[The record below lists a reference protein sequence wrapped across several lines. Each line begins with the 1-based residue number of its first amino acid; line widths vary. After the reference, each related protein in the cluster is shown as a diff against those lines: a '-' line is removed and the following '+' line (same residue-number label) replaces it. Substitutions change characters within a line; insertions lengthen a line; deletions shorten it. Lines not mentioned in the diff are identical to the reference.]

1 MSQSSHEVAF
11 SPKKL
16 ELLAKILKQKGIS
29 VTPRQTV
36 SRRTTDGPI
45 PLTYAQQRLW
55 FLDQLEG
62 GNSSY
67 NIPAAFRLTGRLDA
81 EALTLTLNE
90 IVRRHDMLRT
100 TFSVMNGKP
109 VQVIAPVQKIHLP
122 ILDLSD
128 LNEGSRAVEARM
140 ISGREAQY
148 VFDLSSEPP
157 IRARLLRLGKE
168 EHIVLLTMHHIIT
181 DGWSTGVLVSELNA
195 LYRAFSTKQPSPLP
209 ELSIQYA
216 DFAVWQRESSQE
228 AAMEEQLDYW
238 KQHLADAPAV
248 LDLPTDKPRPAMQS
262 FRGARVNFAL
272 PSSLTEQLKTFSEEH
287 QATLFMVLLGAYQVL
302 LMRYSGQEQISV
314 GSPIAGRVHVETEE
328 LIGLFASALVMHTDL
343 RGNPTFRELL
353 KRVRETA
360 LDAYAHQAVPFER
373 LVEELQPERSLSH
386 SPLFQVMFI
395 LQNAPQPEV
404 ELEGVRIEAVSIE
417 ASTSKFD
424 VTLAMYD
431 SDEGLKGA
439 LEYNT
444 DIFESQ
450 TIERM
455 AAHFERLLES
465 IVSDPEHRI
474 SDLSFLTEKE
484 EQQFNDWNSTARAY
498 EREQCMHELFSSQAA
513 QTPES
518 VALVSDNTRLTYR
531 ELDERSNQLAHY
543 LRALGIGPETLVGI
557 LMDRSAEMIVAL
569 LGVLKAGG
577 AYVPLDPQ
585 YPRERVS
592 WVLEDAGIAV
602 LLTEQQY
609 VKDLPSHRAQVV
621 CVDRDRETIAQ
632 HSKEHFE
639 SGVTADNLAYVIYT
653 SGSTGRPKGVAITH
667 HSAGV
672 LIHWAHESFS
682 VAELA
687 GVLASTSICFDL
699 SVFEIFVP
707 LSIGGKVLVA
717 DNALALSHLPAARE
731 VTLVNTVPSVF
742 SELLRDGAI
751 PDTVHTINLAG
762 EPLTHKLAQEI
773 YQRNHVAALYNL
785 YGPSED
791 TTYSTY
797 TLVPRGDEAPT
808 IGRPVANT
816 QAYVLDRNLQRVPVG
831 VAGELYLSGDGLAR
845 GYLNRA
851 DLTAEKFLPHPLSR
865 ERGAR
870 FYKTGDLARYKSNGE
885 IEYLGRN
892 DQQVKIRG
900 FRIELGEI
908 EETLEQ
914 HPAIREAVVIARE
927 DYAGEKRLVAY
938 IVATDPAGELSLVEL
953 RSHLKQHLPDHFIPS
968 AFVQLAELPQTPN
981 GKVDRRALPA
991 PDGSRPDLEKA
1002 YVAPRTQVEEE
1013 IAAIW
1018 QDVLRIERV
1027 GVHDNFFELGGHSL
1041 LATQV
1046 ISRVRESLR
1055 LEVPL
1060 RSIFESPT
1068 VEGLSLAV
1076 SRNETVEQ
1084 RDVIQQVE
1092 RQRNEQLLERLD
1104 ELSDE
1109 EVELLFPDVLAS
1121 LEEGR

>member
-1 MSQSSHEVAF
+1 MNQISQEVTL
-11 SPKKL
+11 SPKKQA
-16 ELLAKILKQKGIS
+16 LLAKILKQKGIS

-36 SRRTTDGPI
+36 SRRTTNGPI
-45 PLTYAQQRLW
+45 PLSHAQQRLW
-55 FLDQLEG
+55 FLDQLER

-67 NIPAAFRLTGRLDA
+67 NIPVAVRLTGRLDV

-90 IVRRHDMLRT
+90 IVRRHEVLRT
-100 TFSVMNGKP
+100 TFSVIDGKP
-109 VQVIAPVQKIHLP
+109 VQVIAPAQTIQLP

-128 LNEGSRAVEARM
+128 LDEDSREAEARL
-140 ISGREAQY
+140 IVGREAQY
-148 VFDLSSEPP
+148 AFDLSSEPP
-157 IRARLLRLGKE
+157 LRARLLRLGKV

-181 DGWSTGVLVSELNA
+181 DGWSTGVLVRELNV
-195 LYRAFSTKQPSPLP
+195 LYRAFSRKQPSPLP
-209 ELSIQYA
+209 ELAIQYA
-216 DFAVWQRESSQE
+216 DYAVWQRASSQE
-228 AAMEEQLDYW
+228 AAIEEQLEYW
-238 KQHLADAPAV
+238 KQHLADAPGV
-248 LDLPTDKPRPAMQS
+248 LDLPTDRPRPWIQS
-262 FRGARVNFAL
+262 ARGARVNFAL
-272 PSSLTEQLKTFSEEH
+272 PSRLTEKLKTFSEEH
-287 QATLFMVLLGAYQVL
+287 EATLFMVLLGAFQVL
-302 LMRYSGQEQISV
+302 LMRYTGQEQISV
-314 GSPIAGRVHVETEE
+314 GSPIAGRLHIETEE

-343 RGNPTFRELL
+343 RGNPSFSELL

-395 LQNAPQPEV
+395 LQNVPQPEM
-404 ELEGVRIEAVSIE
+404 ELEGLRIEAVSIE

-424 VTLAMYD
+424 VTLAMSD

-444 DIFESQ
+444 DLFDVQ

-455 AAHFERLLES
+455 VAHFERLLES
-465 IVSDPEHRI
+465 IVSDPEQRI
-474 SDLSFLTEKE
+474 SHLSLLTEKE
-484 EQQFNDWNSTARAY
+484 EQQLNDWNSTARAY
-498 EREQCMHELFSSQAA
+498 DGEQCLHELFASQTAH
-513 QTPES
+513 TPES
-518 VALVSDNTRLTYR
+518 VALVSDDSRLTYR
-531 ELDERSNQLAHY
+531 ELDERANQLAHY
-543 LRALGIGPETLVGI
+543 LRELGVAPETLVGI
-557 LMDRSAEMIVAL
+557 LMDRSAEMVVAL

-577 AYVPLDPQ
+577 AYVPLDPK

-592 WVLEDAGIAV
+592 WMLEDAGIAV

-609 VKDLPSHRAQVV
+609 VKDLRSRSAQVV
-621 CVDRDRETIAQ
+621 CVDSDRETIAQ
-632 HSKEHFE
+632 HSKDRLE

-667 HSAGV
+667 HSAGI
-672 LIHWAHESFS
+672 LIHWAHECFS
-682 VAELA
+682 VAELV

-699 SVFEIFVP
+699 SIFEIFVP
-707 LSIGGKVLVA
+707 LSIGGKVLLA

-751 PDTVHTINLAG
+751 PDTVRTINLAG
-762 EPLTHKLAQEI
+762 EPLTQKLAQEI

-785 YGPSED
+785 YGPTED

-797 TLVPRGDEAPT
+797 TLVPRDETPS
-808 IGRPVANT
+808 IGRPIANT

-831 VAGELYLSGDGLAR
+831 VAGDLYLSGDGLAR

-851 DLTAEKFLPHPLSR
+851 DLTAEKFVPHPLSF
-865 ERGAR
+865 EKGAR
-870 FYKTGDLARYKSNGE
+870 LYKTGDQARYKSNGE

-908 EETLEQ
+908 EETLQQ

-938 IVATDPAGELSLVEL
+938 LVATEPAEELSFVEL
-953 RSHLKQHLPDHFIPS
+953 RVHLKRHLPDHFVPS
-968 AFVQLAELPQTPN
+968 AFIQLSELPQTPN

-991 PDGSRPDLEKA
+991 PDGTRPDLEKA
-1002 YVAPRTQVEEE
+1002 YVAPRTELEAG

-1027 GVHDNFFELGGHSL
+1027 GVHDNFFDLGGHSL

-1046 ISRVRESLR
+1046 ISRIRESLR
-1055 LEVPL
+1055 LELPL

-1076 SRNETVEQ
+1076 SRNETAGP

-1092 RQRNEQLLERLD
+1092 QKNNEQLLTKLD

-1109 EVELLFPDVLAS
+1109 EVDYCSRMF
-1121 LEEGR
+1121 